1 MKAPNRSL
9 PGARRSRPVDLP
21 GVSGPARLDRRT
33 KTLTRRLRPGDVAII
48 DHADLDRVSAEAL
61 LRCEA
66 AAVVNAAPS
75 ISGRYPNLGPQVLI
89 EAGIPLVDDAG
100 PELFEQLRE
109 GQAVRLDGDTLYI
122 GEAIVAKGTLQ
133 TAQTVAANME
143 NAKDGLATQLKAFVA
158 NTMEY
163 ITRDSEL
170 LIEGIRIPPLRTRL
184 EGRHALVVARGYRHD
199 EDLKALHAY
208 IREFKPVMIGVD
220 GGANALLDAGY
231 RPDLIVG
238 DMDSVSDR
246 ALNCGA
252 EIVVHAYPNG
262 FAPGLPRVQDLG
274 LESVTCPASGTS
286 EDVAVPP
293 PAPLDPRPACKGP
306 SQRGGGLDAALAIL
320 RSDGLEAVTMRRV
333 AAALDTGPASLYVYV
348 SSRDGLLEAM
358 LDRVAATIELEAP
371 DPARWR
377 AQLHALLQ
385 RMHQALVDH
394 PGIAAL
400 TLVEPPTTEAV
411 LLLTENLLGILLA
424 GRLDPQDAAWA
435 CDILVLLVTATAE
448 RTRCGGTGG
457 GDPGGTARADRR
469 DPPDVRRPP
478 ARPFPAYH
486 RPRLADGGRPS
497 DQRFASR
504 STWWSTAC
512 SPDRPGNNHASRQ
525 GQSPRSLVPRLIGG
539 RERRVAAHHVEDTLA
554 RERLPGS
561 GRLGEV
567 TEVLHVE
574 IRCEDDVEALVV
586 SLVPVRWRAGGVRR
600 HPDQCDGRADGRWS
614 GRPRRSVSGSGRDR
628 PVHRRQGG
636 RRGPQPLPRPP
647 SRRRPGRVP
656 RR

>member
-75 ISGRYPNLGPQVLI
+75 ISGRYPNLGPEVLI

-143 NAKDGLATQLKAFVA
+143 TAKEGLATQLKAFVA

-163 ITRDSEL
+163 ITRESEL
-170 LIEGIRIPPLRTRL
+170 LIDGIRIPPLRTRL
-184 EGRHALVVARGYRHD
+184 EGRHALVVARGYRHS

-231 RPDLIVG
+231 RPDMIVG

-286 EDVAVPP
+286 EDVAVLM
-293 PAPLDPRPACKGP
+293 ADEAG
-306 SQRGGGLDAALAIL
+306 AALIVVVGMRYSL
-320 RSDGLEAVTMRRV
+320 VEFLDKGRSGMASAVLTRIRV
-333 AAALDTGPASLYVYV
+333 ADKIVDAKGVSRLYQSRISGWALVMLSLAALVTLVV
-348 SSRDGLLEAM
+348 AM
-358 LDRVAATIELEAP
+358 LSLPLRHVYLEYLSVALNHVKL
-371 DPARWR
+371 W
-377 AQLHALLQ
+377 
-385 RMHQALVDH
+385 
-394 PGIAAL
+394 L
-400 TLVEPPTTEAV
+400 TGL
-411 LLLTENLLGILLA
+411 
-424 GRLDPQDAAWA
+424 
-435 CDILVLLVTATAE
+435 
-448 RTRCGGTGG
+448 
-457 GDPGGTARADRR
+457 
-469 DPPDVRRPP
+469 
-478 ARPFPAYH
+478 F
-486 RPRLADGGRPS
+486 
-497 DQRFASR
+497 
-504 STWWSTAC
+504 
-512 SPDRPGNNHASRQ
+512 
-525 GQSPRSLVPRLIGG
+525 
-539 RERRVAAHHVEDTLA
+539 
-554 RERLPGS
+554 
-561 GRLGEV
+561 
-567 TEVLHVE
+567 
-574 IRCEDDVEALVV
+574 
-586 SLVPVRWRAGGVRR
+586 
-600 HPDQCDGRADGRWS
+600 
-614 GRPRRSVSGSGRDR
+614 
-628 PVHRRQGG
+628 
-636 RRGPQPLPRPP
+636 
-647 SRRRPGRVP
+647 
-656 RR
+656 